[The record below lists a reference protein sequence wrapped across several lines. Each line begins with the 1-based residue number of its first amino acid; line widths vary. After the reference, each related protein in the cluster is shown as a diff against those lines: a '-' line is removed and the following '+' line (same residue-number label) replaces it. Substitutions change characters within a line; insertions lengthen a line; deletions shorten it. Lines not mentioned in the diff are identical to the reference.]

1 VNQHTAG
8 AIRAVVPMAIVA
20 LTFFSCT
27 SIYARSSASDAWA
40 QPNEAELTSHGH
52 YVNKSGQEVHSP
64 ANAKNGG
71 VPAGASARCADGTY
85 SFSRHHSGTCSRH
98 GGVAE
103 WE

>member
-1 VNQHTAG
+1 MKHITG
-8 AIRAVVPMAIVA
+8 KTMRAVVSMAIA
-20 LTFFSCT
+20 MIAFASS
-27 SIYARSSASDAWA
+27 SIYARTPASEAWT

-52 YVNKSGQEVHSP
+52 YINKSGQDVHSP
-64 ANAKNGG
+64 AKTKSGG

>member
-1 VNQHTAG
+1 MKHITSRTMG
-8 AIRAVVPMAIVA
+8 AIAVAAIA
-20 LTFFSCT
+20 IASS
-27 SIYARSSASDAWA
+27 SIYARTPASDVWT

-64 ANAKNGG
+64 AKTKSGSL
-71 VPAGASARCADGTY
+71 PAGASARCADGTY